1 MLQGF
6 PFDDDSDDEGNTS
19 SHRFRN
25 RNRADRPTQSAKAFF
40 AREPFAETKD
50 VHEPPWGE
58 ERQPKKRVVE
68 QPAPQPSLNQHGLRN
83 TVPLAQA
90 PKSERAARAMSA
102 PPGDRTLP
110 RFTTTCEIPVMGTV
124 GSASK
129 PPTNTQQQPNN
140 VRVIPIQVEGRDEP
154 LINANI
160 DTSTHFPAEPSKFD
174 GRLPRDFGSFRKQS
188 ARFQQP
194 PTQQQQQQQQAPQN
208 ASKPEPVVPE
218 PEKAPPQQTP
228 FDPVAQAMAR
238 INEIQ
243 CQVQELAKQVETVQV
258 TSRKDKQYV
267 LLDELLTVQLLHL
280 DNVDPEGHD
289 NVRQARKD
297 AIRAIQK
304 CISVLES
311 KVPGEPM
318 EVDKPSE
325 PAQPPVDEQEPMLE
339 DNPTPTDADPATEP
353 SLPVVDQAETPAVE
367 NTQQQEPPQQ
377 PTTDPST

>member
-1 MLQGF
+1 MLLFLVLQGF
-6 PFDDDSDDEGNTS
+6 PFDDDSDDDVAGN

-25 RNRADRPTQSAKAFF
+25 RNRADRPPPGKAFF
-40 AREPFAETKD
+40 ARQPFAEPKD

-68 QPAPQPSLNQHGLRN
+68 PEQQAPQPSLNQHGLRN
-83 TVPLAQA
+83 TVPLAQV
-90 PKSERAARAMSA
+90 PKSERASRAMSA
-102 PPGDRTLP
+102 PPGDRTP
-110 RFTTTCEIPVMGTV
+110 RFTTTCEIPVMGNM
-124 GSASK
+124 GSAPAN
-129 PPTNTQQQPNN
+129 PPQPNN

-174 GRLPRDFGSFRKQS
+174 GRLPRDFGSFKKHS
-188 ARFQQP
+188 NRFQP
-194 PTQQQQQQQQAPQN
+194 PPQQQQQQQS
-208 ASKPEPVVPE
+208 ASRPEPPPE
-218 PEKAPPQQTP
+218 PETRPQQQQ
-228 FDPVAQAMAR
+228 FDPVAQAMTR
-238 INEIQ
+238 ISEIQ
-243 CQVQELAKQVETVQV
+243 NQVQELAKQVEAVQV

-311 KVPGEPM
+311 KVPGEAM
-318 EVDKPSE
+318 QVDKPSDSTT
-325 PAQPPVDEQEPMLE
+325 PDATADPEPMLE
-339 DNPTPTDADPATEP
+339 DNPTTAITDVSDVAAPESAVEMPETT
-353 SLPVVDQAETPAVE
+353 PVVDCALPQTPA
-367 NTQQQEPPQQ
+367 EPAV
-377 PTTDPST
+377 